1 MTNTGTVNT
10 KPPQAKV
17 YAREIVQA
25 FKELEAIQPP
35 PGFAE
40 YQQRVNRADKKL
52 KEACKRHGVDPLRF
66 IMDFRPS

>member
-1 MTNTGTVNT
+1 MTNTDTVNSR
-10 KPPQAKV
+10 PPKAKV

-35 PGFAE
+35 PGFAA

-52 KEACKRHGVDPLRF
+52 EDACKRHQ
-66 IMDFRPS
+66 